1 MNDHIKELYMAAV
14 TAAGTQKQFAATN
27 LDVAEK
33 LVEMVVREC
42 AAITEECGSA
52 ILPLAIKA
60 RFGITASLKIG
71 SRVKVIA
78 GFNVGAKGTVQYIEP
93 TGRLWVRRDNAGSD
107 VFYHPEEVV
116 ELQ

>member
-1 MNDHIKELYMAAV
+1 MNDRIKELYMAAV
-14 TAAGTQKQFAATN
+14 IAAGKDKPFITTN

-42 AAITEECGSA
+42 VSLTFDGPGG
-52 ILPLAIKA
+52 ILEH
-60 RFGITASLKIG
+60 FGITDHIVVG

-78 GFNVGAKGTVQYIEP
+78 GFNVGARGTVRYIEP

-116 ELQ
+116 EL